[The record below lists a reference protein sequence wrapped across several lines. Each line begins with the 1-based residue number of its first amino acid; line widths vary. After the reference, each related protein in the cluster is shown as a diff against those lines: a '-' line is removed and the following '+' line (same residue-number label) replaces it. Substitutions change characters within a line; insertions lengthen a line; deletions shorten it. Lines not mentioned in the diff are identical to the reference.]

1 MLVRLADTWSEG
13 WTEGGGSQGNRR
25 RSRLLQRPD
34 QNPNPSETPPKKV
47 VYKEGTEESKV
58 KENQQCRKCAKE
70 CLAAEDLGEANKRR
84 KVGGGGVG
92 QEEKGQER
100 RRMRKWGQ
108 VGGCQPQSSSSPILC
123 TNPKTGASMRIKELL
138 KASGEGKDF
147 ALVPG

>member
-1 MLVRLADTWSEG
+1 MGAKG
-13 WTEGGGSQGNRR
+13 IGGGAGYCSGRIRIQ
-25 RSRLLQRPD
+25 
-34 QNPNPSETPPKKV
+34 PPLKHHQKKV
-47 VYKEGTEESKV
+47 LYKEGTEESKV

-70 CLAAEDLGEANKRR
+70 CLAAEDLGETNKRR